1 MASDGG
7 SESPAA
13 SKQNPRGGVYGAYCS
28 IELIRLSSSSVWSTH
43 TSSSGTSGTKL
54 LCALLAD

>member
-1 MASDGG
+1 MASDGR

-13 SKQNPRGGVYGAYCS
+13 SKQNPPWRRVWS
-28 IELIRLSSSSVWSTH
+28 LELIRLSSSSVWSTR
-43 TSSSGTSGTKL
+43 TSSSGTSGTSSKL